1 MQIVVLAGGLFTRL
15 QPESEQVPKSLLLVH
30 GRPLVDWQLDRF
42 VASGARSVI
51 MCVGYLGEEIE
62 THVRRALDRGLIVGY
77 SYDGERLVGSGGAL
91 RRAFARLEDEF
102 VLTYGDGYLP
112 FDYAAPLADLRAH
125 PEALA
130 TMSVHRGAGA
140 LAPSNVAVEGNWV
153 SAYVAGAASARS
165 GQGSVLDHVD
175 YGAIALRR
183 SVLAEI
189 EDGAVWGLE
198 ALWSKLARKRQLRAL
213 TVPERG
219 YQVGSQEGQ
228 QELER
233 YLAANEAS
241 P

>member
-1 MQIVVLAGGLFTRL
+1 MQIVVLTGGLFTRTR
-15 QPESEQVPKSLLLVH
+15 PESEQVPKSLLLVH

-62 THVRRALDRGLIVGY
+62 THVRRALDRGLVVGY
-77 SYDGERLVGSGGAL
+77 SYDGEQLVGSGGAL
-91 RRAFARLEDEF
+91 RRAFARLEDEL
-102 VLTYGDGYLP
+102 VVTYGDSYLP

-130 TMSVHRGAGA
+130 TMTVHRGGGF
-140 LAPSNVAVEGNWV
+140 APSNVAVEGNWV
-153 SAYVAGAASARS
+153 SAYVGGTPSMRS
-165 GQGSVLDHVD
+165 GQGSPVDHVD

-183 SVLAEI
+183 SVLADI

-213 TVPERG
+213 TAPDRAYE
-219 YQVGSQEGQ
+219 VGSPEGR